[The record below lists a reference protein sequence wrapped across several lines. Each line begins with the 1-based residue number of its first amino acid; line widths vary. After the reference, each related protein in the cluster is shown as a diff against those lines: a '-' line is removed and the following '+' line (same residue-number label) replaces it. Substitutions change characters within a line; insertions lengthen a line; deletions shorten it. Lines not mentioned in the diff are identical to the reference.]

1 MKIDEQVDLLMQ
13 GTEYGDDTLA
23 INMAN
28 ELRDRL
34 IDAEKEHRPLRV
46 YCGFDPRTSDL
57 HLGHTVPMRKLRQ
70 FQELGHEVT
79 FVVGSFTSLIG
90 DPSDK
95 DKLRPRL
102 TMPEIEHNAQTYAEQ
117 AYKILDRSRT
127 KIRFNSEWLSEL
139 TFAEIIEL
147 ATNFTL
153 QQFITRENFR
163 KRWDNGDP
171 IYLHETFYAIMQG
184 YDAHALKTDVQVGGT
199 DQLFNIVT
207 AARKI
212 MTSLGDKPNIAIILG
227 ILPGTDGELKMSKSL
242 GNHIPLLSTPED
254 MYGKIMSIP
263 DKAMGSFMR
272 LITRWP
278 PKQID
283 EIETAIRAVK
293 LHPRDAKMSIAREIV
308 AIFNN
313 DNVALE
319 AEESFKNVF
328 QQKNVP
334 DDMPEYLLQSG
345 QSVLDVLVSSGLVAS
360 KSEGKRMV
368 EQKGVKLDG
377 KTLDQSDSVFPH
389 TGVLQIGKRRF
400 IRIKSKNRVPIQ
412 QKP

>member
-1 MKIDEQVDLLMQ
+1 MSKLPIDDQVALLMQ
-13 GTEYGDDTLA
+13 GTEYGDEKLKK
-23 INMAN
+23 NMAN
-28 ELRDRL
+28 ELRQRL
-34 IDAEKEHRPLRV
+34 IEAEREHRPLRI

-102 TMPEIEHNAQTYAEQ
+102 TQMEVEYNARTYAEQ
-117 AYKILDRSRT
+117 AYKILDRSKT

-139 TFAEIIEL
+139 TFAELIEL
-147 ATNFTL
+147 ASNFTL

-199 DQLFNIVT
+199 DQLFNIIT

-227 ILPGTDGELKMSKSL
+227 ILPGTDGEVKMSKSL

-254 MYGKIMSIP
+254 MYGKVMSMP

-272 LITRWP
+272 LVTRWTP
-278 PKQID
+278 DRIA
-283 EIETAIRAVK
+283 ELEAGLNSGT
-293 LHPRDAKMSIAREIV
+293 LHPRDAKMSLAREIV
-308 AIFNN
+308 AIFH
-313 DNVALE
+313 DEAAALAAE
-319 AEESFKNVF
+319 AAFKKVF
-328 QQKNVP
+328 QQKDVP
-334 DDMPEYLLQSG
+334 DKMPEFALQPG
-345 QSVLDVLVSSGLVAS
+345 QTVLDVLAAASLVAS
-360 KSEGKRMV
+360 KSDGRRMI

-377 KTLDQSDSVFPH
+377 EILEKFDAAFPH
-389 TGVLQIGKRRF
+389 PGVLQVGKRRF
-400 IRIKSKNRVPIQ
+400 VRV
-412 QKP
+412 K

>member
-1 MKIDEQVDLLMQ
+1 MSKLSIEDQVALLMQ
-13 GTEYGDDTLA
+13 GTEYGDEEMKK
-23 INMAN
+23 NMAD
-28 ELRDRL
+28 ELRQRL
-34 IDAEKEHRPLRV
+34 IEAGREHRPLHV

-95 DKLRPRL
+95 DMARPRL
-102 TMPEIEHNAQTYAEQ
+102 TQLEVEYNARTYAEQ
-117 AYKILDRSRT
+117 VYKILDRNKT

-139 TFAEIIEL
+139 TFAELIEL
-147 ATNFTL
+147 ASNFTI

-184 YDAHALKTDVQVGGT
+184 YDAHALQTDVQVGGT

-227 ILPGTDGELKMSKSL
+227 ILPGTDGEVKMSKSL

-254 MYGKIMSIP
+254 MYGKIMSVP

-272 LITRWP
+272 LVTRWTP
-278 PKQID
+278 DKIA
-283 EIETAIRAVK
+283 EIEGDLKTRM
-293 LHPRDAKMSIAREIV
+293 LHPRDVKMSLAREIV
-308 AIFNN
+308 TILHDEAI
-313 DNVALE
+313 ALA
-319 AEESFKNVF
+319 AEETFKKVF
-328 QQKNVP
+328 QQNDIP
-334 DDMPEYLLQSG
+334 DEMPEFILQPG
-345 QSVLDVLVSSGLVAS
+345 QTVLDVLAATGLVAS
-360 KSEGKRMV
+360 KSDGRRLI

-377 KTLDQSDSVFPH
+377 EILEKFDAPFPH
-389 TGVLQIGKRRF
+389 PGVLQVGKRRF
-400 IRIKSKNRVPIQ
+400 VRV
-412 QKP
+412 K